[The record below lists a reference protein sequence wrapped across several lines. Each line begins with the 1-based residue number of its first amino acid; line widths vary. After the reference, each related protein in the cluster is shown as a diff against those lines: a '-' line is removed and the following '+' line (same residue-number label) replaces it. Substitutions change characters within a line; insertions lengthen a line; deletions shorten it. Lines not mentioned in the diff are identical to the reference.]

1 MKAANI
7 ILVAMMMALMA
18 SCSTTGIQVAY
29 DYYEEAEFSGL
40 KTYDWQP
47 DDQAS
52 SEEELVLSRV
62 RRMVDEQMQI
72 KGYAK
77 MSDSPDFLISA
88 QLHRIREIKDWQYGK
103 SRQGSDYSYVY
114 EQGRLVLDFL
124 DAETNEP
131 IWRASATG
139 LLIDSPDPQ
148 ARDRDAGE
156 AVRGMLENF
165 PPPG

>member
-7 ILVAMMMALMA
+7 ILVAMMMALMT
-18 SCSTTGIQVAY
+18 SCSTTGIRTVS
-29 DYYEEAEFSGL
+29 DYCEEAEFSDL
-40 KTYDWQP
+40 KSYDWQP
-47 DDQAS
+47 DDRAS

-62 RRMVDEQMQI
+62 RRKIDEEMKI

-77 MSDSPDFLISA
+77 MSDSPDFLISV
-88 QLHRIREIKDWQYGK
+88 QLHRIREINNWRYGRSK
-103 SRQGSDYSYVY
+103 QGRDYSYVY

-156 AVRGMLENF
+156 AVRGMLEKF
-165 PPPG
+165 PPPR